1 METNFKIII
10 EYDGRKY
17 SGWQIQKD
25 RITIQSELEQA
36 LSTILNQKIKVIGSG
51 RTDAGVHAYG
61 QVANFIAHTDLS
73 CEKIKNGTNSII
85 KNPVVLKKCEIVHE
99 SFHARYDAVSKEY
112 HYHILNRPDPC
123 AIQKNYV
130 WHIKKRLDLS
140 RMEECCSI
148 ITGEHDFKSFEGSG
162 SPKFTTIRTIYS
174 AEFSIDI
181 NNINSDTIV
190 FKISANGFLKF
201 MVRNIV
207 GTIVLAGLL
216 KINPKEFKNILK
228 TKNRNLAGPTAPAH
242 GLFLMHVKYPTI
254 ML

>member
-1 METNFKIII
+1 
-10 EYDGRKY
+10 
-17 SGWQIQKD
+17 
-25 RITIQSELEQA
+25 
-36 LSTILNQKIKVIGSG
+36 
-51 RTDAGVHAYG
+51 
-61 QVANFIAHTDLS
+61 
-73 CEKIKNGTNSII
+73 
-85 KNPVVLKKCEIVHE
+85 
-99 SFHARYDAVSKEY
+99 
-112 HYHILNRPDPC
+112 
-123 AIQKNYV
+123 
-130 WHIKKRLDLS
+130 
-140 RMEECCSI
+140 
-148 ITGEHDFKSFEGSG
+148 KSFEGSG